1 MITGKGNEIK
11 EAIYKMSMAE
21 LIAIQNEYSGKNN
34 DPNGYIYPME
44 MLDEMFS
51 NLLPSEIL
59 RKCKKHFSIDDGYF
73 SIDECGL
80 IISFD
85 EPDDLLDIQIFPSD
99 IASYADMNEDSLHS
113 DTIKE
118 IFEEEE

>member
-85 EPDDLLDIQIFPSD
+85 EPDDLLDILIFPGD
-99 IASYADMNEDSLHS
+99 IASYAEMNEDFLHS

-118 IFEEEE
+118 ILEEE

>member
-44 MLDEMFS
+44 MLDEIFS

>member
-1 MITGKGNEIK
+1 MTYREAEIE
-11 EAIYKMSMAE
+11 EAIYKMGLAE
-21 LIAIQNEYSGKNN
+21 LIEVQNEYSGKNN
-34 DPNGYIYPME
+34 DPNGYVYPME

-59 RKCKKHFSIDDGYF
+59 RMCKKHFNINDGYF

>member
-21 LIAIQNEYSGKNN
+21 LIAIQNEYSEKNN

-44 MLDEMFS
+44 MFDEMFS

-59 RKCKKHFSIDDGYF
+59 RMCKKHFSIDDGYF

-85 EPDDLLDIQIFPSD
+85 EPDDLLDILIFPGD
-99 IASYADMNEDSLHS
+99 IASYAEMNEDSLHS

-118 IFEEEE
+118 ILEEE

>member
-44 MLDEMFS
+44 MLYEMFS

-85 EPDDLLDIQIFPSD
+85 EPDDLLDIQIFPGD
-99 IASYADMNEDSLHS
+99 ITSYAEMNEDSLHS

-118 IFEEEE
+118 ILEEEE